1 MPEDA
6 AQATISVRLLTRLD
20 RELGYRLP
28 EALVGQVE
36 VGSLVKVP
44 VVRRVELAVVTAL
57 ASDPNF
63 PLEKLKYVHSLEQP
77 FPVLTLDLLKLAQWM
92 ERYYAADLNS
102 IFETMI
108 PASVRRGMKV
118 QQRAFVSI
126 ARTLDAAEL
135 AQLEKRAKKQA
146 ELYTFLRDQI
156 DPRPLPKALIVKR
169 LKTSTAVVDG
179 LVAKGILS
187 EGQQVVQREAYA
199 DDLAGAERVRVAN
212 LVLNEEQQTAGEALV
227 ASIDKRQFVTHLL
240 HGVTGSGKTE
250 VYLHA
255 LRHVLEQGGGVIFLV
270 PEVALTPQTVGRLR
284 ARLEAASGEQA
295 VVWHSLLSDGERYD
309 AWHAL
314 STGEARVVVG
324 ARSAVFAP
332 IKDLRLIIVDE
343 EHEPAYKQEE
353 TPRYHGRDVA
363 VYRGFINQATVVLGS
378 ATPALESLHN
388 ASQGKYQINHL
399 RQRVDNRQ
407 LPLVHVVDMK
417 REQYKSKGPPLF
429 SRLLAD
435 KLYDRLEKGEQSILF
450 INRRGYDSS
459 VRCPDCGWVAYC
471 DHCAITLTH
480 HRHDNHLRCHL
491 CGAEHPVPNVCPEC
505 KSPKIHYRGSGTQK
519 IEDFAR
525 RLLPSA
531 RVLRIDADTMQQ
543 KHKFREVLADFRAG
557 KVDILV
563 GTQMIAKGLDF
574 PNVTLVG
581 LLDAD
586 LTMHLPD
593 FRSMERT
600 FQLLVQV
607 AGRAGRGE
615 RAGEVVVQTY
625 LPHSEPIQF
634 GRQQDFDG
642 FAKDE
647 LERRR
652 EFEYPPYR
660 HLVHHL
666 LRGPNPDKVAF
677 YAKEWV
683 KHIEQ
688 ELLPHDPTLEIR
700 GPAPCPVEKIKDH
713 YRFQIWYFTPSAAR
727 LVPKLNALRQSFKW
741 DSEVIEILD
750 VDAVNLI

>member
-1 MPEDA
+1 MPERTD
-6 AQATISVRLLTRLD
+6 TISVRLLTRLD

-28 EALVGQVE
+28 EALAGQVQ

-44 VVRRVELAVVTAL
+44 VVRRVELAVVTSL
-57 ASDPNF
+57 ETDPSF
-63 PLEKLKYVHSLEQP
+63 PLERLKYVHSLEQP

-108 PASVRRGMKV
+108 PSSVRRGMKV
-118 QQRAFVSI
+118 QQRKFVSL
-126 ARTLDAAEL
+126 ARQLEPDEL
-135 AQLEKRAKKQA
+135 AHLEKRAPRQA
-146 ELYTFLRDQI
+146 QLYTFLRDQLEQ
-156 DPRPLPKALIVKR
+156 RPLPKALLIKR
-169 LKTSTAVVDG
+169 LKTNASTVDA
-179 LVAKGILS
+179 LVAKGVLS
-187 EGQQVVQREAYA
+187 EEQQVVQREAYA
-199 DDLAGAERVRVAN
+199 DELAGAERMRVAN
-212 LVLNEEQQTAGEALV
+212 LVLNEEQQTAAEALV
-227 ASIDKRQFVTHLL
+227 ASIDQKKFIAHLL

-255 LRHVLEQGGGVIFLV
+255 LRHVLQEGGGVIFLV

-324 ARSAVFAP
+324 ARSAIFAP
-332 IKDLRLIIVDE
+332 IQDLRLIIVDE

-363 VYRGFINQATVVLGS
+363 VYRAMLNQATVVLGS
-378 ATPALESLHN
+378 ATPALESLYN
-388 ASQGKYQINHL
+388 ARQGKYQLNKL
-399 RQRVDNRQ
+399 TQRVDNRQ
-407 LPLVHVVDMK
+407 LPLVHVVDMR

-471 DHCAITLTH
+471 EHCAITLTH
-480 HRHDNHLRCHL
+480 HRHDNTLRCHL
-491 CGAEHPVPNVCPEC
+491 CGAEHPVPQVCPEC

-543 KHKFREVLADFRAG
+543 KHRFREVLNDFRAG

-607 AGRAGRGE
+607 AGRSGRGE

-625 LPHSEPIQF
+625 LPFSEPIQF

-642 FAKDE
+642 FAEDE
-647 LERRR
+647 LGRR
-652 EFEYPPYR
+652 EEFQYPPFQ

-677 YAKEWV
+677 YAKEWA
-683 KHIEQ
+683 KFLEQ
-688 ELLPHDPTLEIR
+688 ELLPHEPNLEIR

-713 YRFQIWYFTPSAAR
+713 YRFQIWYFTPNTSR
-727 LVPKLNALRQSFKW
+727 LVPKLQALRTQFKW
-741 DSEVIEILD
+741 DPEVIEVLD